1 MTALRFGVAAAEITP
16 PVGIHMG
23 GYWGRSSGATQIR
36 DALLVKA
43 LVCECGAERFAIAAV
58 DLVALDAGSVGRIR
72 ARLEREAG
80 FAAVM
85 VCASHTHAGPL
96 TVRFRG
102 MGEVD
107 TGYLQRV
114 EDEIVRIVAA
124 AAAAMQAGRLR
135 YARPAV
141 QIGINRRRARGAST
155 GIGQHPDGPIVPYAH
170 VLRFEAANGPGATLF
185 NHACHPVVLGHQN
198 HQISGDFAAAAARY
212 VETETGEPALY
223 INGACG
229 DINPRIT
236 NGDFSDVEALGSELG
251 GAVLAAIDTAGPIAV
266 SALGCAQ
273 ARVDLPLIE
282 PPPRLHAEAE
292 KLVLQL
298 KAELKRG
305 GDIWA
310 QRVPRARLEWA
321 QAMLKLARKGAGA
334 AAVQPF
340 EIQVLALGDMVVLGM
355 EGEIFCRY
363 QLDLEAEFG
372 PAVLCGFA
380 NGCIG
385 YVPTA
390 DENSRGGYE
399 VDEAYKVYPSVQMIA
414 PASEALI
421 RQGVAELVAGVR
433 RGITGR

>member
-1 MTALRFGVAAAEITP
+1 
-16 PVGIHMG
+16 
-23 GYWGRSSGATQIR
+23 
-36 DALLVKA
+36 
-43 LVCECGAERFAIAAV
+43 
-58 DLVALDAGSVGRIR
+58 
-72 ARLEREAG
+72 
-80 FAAVM
+80 
-85 VCASHTHAGPL
+85 
-96 TVRFRG
+96 
-102 MGEVD
+102 
-107 TGYLQRV
+107 
-114 EDEIVRIVAA
+114 
-124 AAAAMQAGRLR
+124 
-135 YARPAV
+135 
-141 QIGINRRRARGAST
+141 
-155 GIGQHPDGPIVPYAH
+155 
-170 VLRFEAANGPGATLF
+170 
-185 NHACHPVVLGHQN
+185 
-198 HQISGDFAAAAARY
+198 
-212 VETETGEPALY
+212 
-223 INGACG
+223 
-229 DINPRIT
+229 
-236 NGDFSDVEALGSELG
+236 
-251 GAVLAAIDTAGPIAV
+251 
-266 SALGCAQ
+266 
-273 ARVDLPLIE
+273 
-282 PPPRLHAEAE
+282 
-292 KLVLQL
+292 LVLQL

-355 EGEIFCRY
+355 EGEIFSRY

-390 DENSRGGYE
+390 DEYSRGGYE

>member
-1 MTALRFGVAAAEITP
+1 MNALRFGFAAAEITP

-23 GYWGRSSGATQIR
+23 GYWGRLSGATQIR
-36 DALLVKA
+36 DVLLAKA
-43 LVCECGAERFAIAAV
+43 LVCEYGAERIAIVAV
-58 DLVALDAGSVGRIR
+58 DLVALDAASVGRIR
-72 ARLEREAG
+72 ARLECEAG

-96 TVRFRG
+96 TIRFRG
-102 MGEVD
+102 MGEIDVQ
-107 TGYLQRV
+107 YLQRV
-114 EDEIVRIVAA
+114 EDEVVRVVASA
-124 AAAAMQAGRLR
+124 ATAMRAGCLR

-141 QIGINRRRARGAST
+141 QIGINRREARGVST
-155 GIGQHPDGPIVPYAH
+155 GFGQNRDGLVVPYAH
-170 VLRFEAANGPGATLF
+170 VLRFETANGSGATLF

-198 HQISGDFAAAAARY
+198 HQISGDFVAAAVRY
-212 VETETGEPALY
+212 VEAETGEPALY

-236 NGDFSDVEALGSELG
+236 NGDFTDVEALGSELG
-251 GAVLAAIDTAGPIAV
+251 GAVVAAIGVAEPIAV

-273 ARVDLPLIE
+273 AWLDLPLIK
-282 PPPRLHAEAE
+282 PPPRLRAEVE
-292 KLVLQL
+292 RLVLQL

-305 GDIWA
+305 GDVWT

-321 QAMLKLARKGAGA
+321 EAMLQLARKGAGA
-334 AAVQPF
+334 KAVQSF
-340 EIQVLALGDMVVLGM
+340 EIQGLALGDIVILGM
-355 EGEIFCRY
+355 EGEIFSRY
-363 QLDLEAEFG
+363 QLDLEVEFG

-390 DENSRGGYE
+390 DEYSKGGYE

-414 PASEALI
+414 PTSEALI
-421 RQGVAELVAGVR
+421 RQGVAELVAELR